1 MMISTLTAPAGMLI
15 FGYTMIYAAL
25 TDLTTMTI
33 RNGLVLVLLAA
44 YAVLA
49 PLAGFTPHEIGLSAA
64 MAAGTLLVGF
74 LFFARG
80 WIGGGDA
87 KLAAVT
93 VLWFGA
99 DHTPAYLVYTA
110 LFGGVFTLLILQ
122 FRALVLPVWLM
133 NSPWIARLHAH
144 GSDVPYG
151 VAMAVAALVVFPET
165 RWMTTLF

>member
-1 MMISTLTAPAGMLI
+1 MLI
-15 FGYTMIYAAL
+15 FSYAMVYAAL

-33 RNGLVLVLLAA
+33 RNRLVLVLLAA

-49 PLAGFTPHEIGLSAA
+49 PLAGFTPQEIGLSAA
-64 MAAGTLLVGF
+64 IAAGTLVVGF

-87 KLAAVT
+87 KLAAAT
-93 VLWFGA
+93 VLWFGT

-110 LFGGVFTLLILQ
+110 LFGGAFTLLILW
-122 FRALVLPVWLM
+122 FRVRILPAWLHS
-133 NSPWIARLHAH
+133 SPWIARLHEH

-151 VAMAVAALVVFPET
+151 VAMALAALAVFPET

>member
-1 MMISTLTAPAGMLI
+1 MMISALTAPAGMLI
-15 FGYTMIYAAL
+15 FSYTMIYAAV

-33 RNGLVLVLLAA
+33 RNRLVLVLLAA
-44 YAVLA
+44 YVVLA

-64 MAAGTLLVGF
+64 IAAGTLLVGF

-110 LFGGVFTLLILQ
+110 LFGGAFTLLILW
-122 FRALVLPVWLM
+122 FRIRVLPAWLQS
-133 NSPWIARLHAH
+133 SPWIARLHAY
-144 GSDVPYG
+144 GSDVTLIRFLVSSLRARTST
-151 VAMAVAALVVFPET
+151 VA
-165 RWMTTLF
+165 